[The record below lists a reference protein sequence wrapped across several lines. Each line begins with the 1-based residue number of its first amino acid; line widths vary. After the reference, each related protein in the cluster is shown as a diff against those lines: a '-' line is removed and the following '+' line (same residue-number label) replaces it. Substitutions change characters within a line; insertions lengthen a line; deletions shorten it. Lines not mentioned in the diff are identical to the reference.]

1 MAHMGKV
8 SRLPSDEQVRMHEIH
23 AEKPL
28 TFQAVKAMRDRL
40 AEVVEVCGSVER
52 VLDQVETV
60 LRQDELRDMPVFN
73 GCWPMSSDP
82 NFLTLTIDAS
92 ARLENLKRRIR
103 R

>member
-8 SRLPSDEQVRMHEIH
+8 SRLPSDEQVRMREIH

-28 TFQAVKAMRDRL
+28 TFQAVSHARPFLPRFQRML
-40 AEVVEVCGSVER
+40 AHEFR
-52 VLDQVETV
+52 AKL
-60 LRQDELRDMPVFN
+60 
-73 GCWPMSSDP
+73 
-82 NFLTLTIDAS
+82 LTLTIDAS

>member
-8 SRLPSDEQVRMHEIH
+8 NRLPSDEQVRMREIH

-60 LRQDELRDMPVFN
+60 LRQDELRDMPRFQR
-73 GCWPMSSDP
+73 MLAHEFRSKL
-82 NFLTLTIDAS
+82 LTLTIDAS